1 MSKKKKLKPGQ
12 LCTIVDKH
20 TGDRYVFQAT
30 RYDGRPFGICMR
42 CKWENYIFSMLCPAD
57 CLEVLC
63 PELFDPET
71 YPKVIKHVKSSQ
83 FNQ

>member
-12 LCTIVDKH
+12 LCTIIDKR

-30 RYDGRPFGICMR
+30 RYDGRSFGICTR
-42 CKWENYIFSMLCPAD
+42 CKWENYIFSMSCLVG
-57 CLEVLC
+57 CLEMRC
-63 PELFDPET
+63 CELFGAET